1 MNEKPSDR
9 VVTRRDFLKL
19 LAVGGVVAAGG
30 YVLFEDAPWLN
41 YDQQADHTWKSLE
54 KGSAMS
60 AQMRELVRYA
70 TLAANGHNTQPWKF
84 AIKENVIEIHP
95 DYTRRLLA
103 VDPSDRE
110 LWISLGCALENLL
123 VAARAA
129 GYAADVT
136 YPDLADFI
144 HIRLTAD
151 SAHASPLFD
160 AIPLR
165 QNTRSDYD
173 GQLVPTADLD
183 HLEALPLEPGVT
195 LRFIVNPADMNIV
208 SEYISQGDLHQY
220 ADPAFVEELTF
231 WLRFNKK
238 EALASLDGLYTRS
251 SGNPEVPR
259 WLGQLF
265 LAGTKPQQQA
275 DADIKK
281 LRSAPG
287 AVVVASESD
296 DKAAWVRTGQV
307 YERLALTLTSLNIKS
322 AFLNQPIEVPD
333 VRGQFQRAIG
343 LGNALPTVACPL
355 RLCEPN
361 AALAPPPDRAGAA
374 MTTATPALHRSAHS
388 SAFVKLTVGFALIYL
403 VLDRSATWTNSLFG
417 EYGALICALVIAAAL
432 LVERRLFGTA
442 PRQALAA
449 LGFGRPSRRGV
460 LAALLAS
467 LVLLAYLPIF
477 MLVTGQPLTLRDG
490 WLWIALGVLLQG
502 GIAEELLWRG
512 YLFRRLRATRSF
524 WRAAAIGMLFM
535 VAQHTLLL
543 WSLPLPIALAA
554 LVVAL
559 GTSFPLA
566 YLFELGGNTVWGA
579 ALLHAIIQGT
589 FKVIVVPEAS
599 MLPTLVGW
607 MAACVVIPYMAFLV
621 RRRAATAASERMPA
635 PLVGVK

>member
-1 MNEKPSDR
+1 MNAKPSHR
-9 VVTRRDFLKL
+9 GMTRRDVLKL
-19 LAVGGVVAAGG
+19 LAVGGVAATGG

-41 YDQQADHTWKSLE
+41 YEQQADHTWKSLQ
-54 KGSAMS
+54 KDSAMP
-60 AQMRELVRYA
+60 AHMRELVRYA

-95 DYTRRLLA
+95 DYSRRLLA

-110 LWISLGCALENLL
+110 LWISLGCALENLV

-136 YPDLADFI
+136 YPDRADFI

-151 SAHASPLFD
+151 SAYASRLFD

-183 HLEALPLEPGVT
+183 RLEALPLEPGVT

-208 SEYISQGDLHQY
+208 SDYISQGDLHQY

-281 LRSAPG
+281 LRSSPG

-296 DKAAWVRTGQV
+296 DLAAWVRTGQV

-343 LGNALPTVACPL
+343 LSNALPQ
-355 RLCEPN
+355 
-361 AALAPPPDRAGAA
+361 
-374 MTTATPALHRSAHS
+374 
-388 SAFVKLTVGFALIYL
+388 
-403 VLDRSATWTNSLFG
+403 
-417 EYGALICALVIAAAL
+417 L
-432 LVERRLFGTA
+432 LVRFGYANPMPRSLRR
-442 PRQALAA
+442 PIEQ
-449 LGFGRPSRRGV
+449 
-460 LAALLAS
+460 
-467 LVLLAYLPIF
+467 VLL
-477 MLVTGQPLTLRDG
+477 
-490 WLWIALGVLLQG
+490 
-502 GIAEELLWRG
+502 
-512 YLFRRLRATRSF
+512 
-524 WRAAAIGMLFM
+524 
-535 VAQHTLLL
+535 
-543 WSLPLPIALAA
+543 
-554 LVVAL
+554 
-559 GTSFPLA
+559 
-566 YLFELGGNTVWGA
+566 
-579 ALLHAIIQGT
+579 
-589 FKVIVVPEAS
+589 
-599 MLPTLVGW
+599 
-607 MAACVVIPYMAFLV
+607 
-621 RRRAATAASERMPA
+621 
-635 PLVGVK
+635 